1 LQPGTRKE
9 GLTLIQRILVATD
22 RSDSATR
29 AVEWAAEMAE
39 RYAAELLVLQVVA
52 PEHLVGS
59 VPAQAST
66 AAELTELTRRLA
78 GARGR
83 ARMEYDS
90 QPAETIVQVAVQ
102 EGADIIVV
110 GNVTMRDRTEF
121 LLGSV
126 PNRVSHNARCTVV
139 IVNTIEGNLQGGAS
153 RARQAP
159 TDGGVSEGQL
169 LGRAA
174 RIAGVLAKYRL
185 GNILDRDADPDSADL
200 ARARRFREALEEL
213 GPTFA
218 KLGQILSTRPDLLPD
233 AFVQEL
239 STLQDHVTPLTE
251 AEVVRVMES
260 ELRVPWED
268 AFVSIEPQPLAAGT
282 IAQVHRAALVD
293 GERVVIKV
301 QRPNAEPEILRDLG
315 LLEQFAQQAAE
326 RPVFRQVID
335 VPAIIEHLSSSL
347 RAELDFRHELANLE
361 RMRSVLAPFD
371 RLAVPTVHP
380 ELSTA
385 RLLVMHEVQGVP
397 VRRAPEGEARRAA
410 GGQLLEAY
418 YQQVLAEGFFHADP
432 HPGNLIWSDDKV
444 YLLDL
449 GMVGEVDAEL
459 RRSLL
464 LLLLAFWQEDTAF
477 LAEVMLSL
485 SAEPVSSHFDE
496 SAFRAELADLVARY
510 RHLPLKELRLG
521 PLLQQLTEMSL
532 RHGVRLPAAL
542 ALIGKAFGQMQLSA
556 AELDPSL
563 DPFSVAGAFYLRQL
577 GARLRT
583 STNPRQLFYEAQK
596 LRVRLDRVLE
606 SLERVV
612 GARPGSGLQVQTPEN
627 EALIGAINQSG
638 RRIAIGLTAASALV
652 GAALTATAHDAPAWS
667 TPALGAL
674 GAVLSGGLLVDGLWR
689 T

>member
-1 LQPGTRKE
+1 
-9 GLTLIQRILVATD
+9 LIQRILVGTD

-39 RYAAELLVLQVVA
+39 RYAAELLVLRVVA
-52 PEHLVGS
+52 PEHLIGS
-59 VPAQAST
+59 APT
-66 AAELTELTRRLA
+66 AASRDAELAELAELAQRLA

-83 ARMEYDS
+83 ARLEYDS
-90 QPAETIVQVAVQ
+90 QPAEAIVQVAEQ
-102 EGADIIVV
+102 ERADIVVV
-110 GNVTMRDRTEF
+110 GNVSMRDRTEF

-126 PNRVSHNARCTVV
+126 PNRVSHNAPCTVV
-139 IVNTIEGNLQGGAS
+139 IVNTGEGNVRGGAS
-153 RARQAP
+153 RGRQAQA
-159 TDGGVSEGQL
+159 DSEVSEGQL
-169 LGRAA
+169 LARAA
-174 RIAGVLAKYRL
+174 RIAGVVAKYRL
-185 GNILDRDADPDSADL
+185 GNILDRDGDRDSADL
-200 ARARRFREALEEL
+200 AQARRFREALEEL

-218 KLGQILSTRPDLLPD
+218 KLGQILSTRPDLLPA

-239 STLQDHVTPLTE
+239 STLQDQVTPLTD
-251 AEVVRVMES
+251 AEVVAVMES

-268 AFVSIEPQPLAAGT
+268 VFVSIEPQPLAAGT
-282 IAQVHRAALVD
+282 IAQVHRATLVD

-301 QRPNAEPEILRDLG
+301 QRPSAEREILQDLG
-315 LLEQFAQQAAE
+315 LLEQFAEKAAE

-335 VPAIIEHLSSSL
+335 VPAVIEHLSSSL
-347 RAELDFRHELANLE
+347 RAELDFRHEAANIA
-361 RMRSVLAPFD
+361 RMSSVLAPFD
-371 RLAVPTVHP
+371 RLDVPNVHV

-385 RLLVMHEVQGVP
+385 RLLVMREVQGVP
-397 VRRAPEGEARRAA
+397 VQQAPKGEACRAA

-464 LLLLAFWQEDTAF
+464 LLLLAFWQEDPAF
-477 LAEVMLSL
+477 LADVMLSL
-485 SAEPVSSHFDE
+485 SADRVDAQFDE
-496 SAFRAELADLVARY
+496 PAFRAELADLVARY

-521 PLLQQLTEMSL
+521 PLLQQLTDMSL

-563 DPFSVAGAFYLRQL
+563 DPFSVAGAFYIRQL
-577 GARLRT
+577 GGRLRT

-596 LRVRLDRVLE
+596 LRVRVDRVLE

-612 GARPGSGLQVQTPEN
+612 GARPGSGLQVQTPDN
-627 EALIGAINQSG
+627 ERLIGAINQAG

-652 GAALTATAHDAPAWS
+652 GAALTATAEDAPAWT
-667 TPALGAL
+667 TPAFGAL
-674 GAVLSGGLLVDGLWR
+674 GAVLSGGLLADGLR
-689 T
+689 RG